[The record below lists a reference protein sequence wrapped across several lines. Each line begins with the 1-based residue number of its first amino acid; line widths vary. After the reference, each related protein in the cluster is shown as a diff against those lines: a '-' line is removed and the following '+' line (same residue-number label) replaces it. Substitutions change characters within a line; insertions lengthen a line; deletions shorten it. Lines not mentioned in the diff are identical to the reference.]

1 LLLTGTPI
9 QNSLEELWSLL
20 NFCSPIIFDDL
31 EVFQSWFDFKN
42 IGQDTSI
49 EDILSTEEQVR
60 YW

>member
-1 LLLTGTPI
+1 
-9 QNSLEELWSLL
+9 LWSLL

-60 YW
+60 